1 MKVIDK
7 SVYALSKENEPVE
20 TANPGEILMFK
31 SMDCFSNKLEREDQ
45 LMSEI
50 LYGYDV
56 ANPAAGPV
64 YINGAEPGDVLVVDI
79 LDVKVADQGTI
90 ATDDVCGPLHDLS
103 EPRTKKIDIVDG
115 FATFNEVKFPIDP
128 MIGVIGTAP
137 SGEAVAC
144 GYPGDHGGNMD
155 SKIIKK
161 GARVYFPVRVEGA
174 LLQMGDVHATMGD
187 AELCGTGIEIPAE
200 ITVKVSLIKDFEL
213 NWPVTETAT
222 HWWVNTT
229 GPKMDD
235 ALYNASVEMQRL
247 MMNMTGWD
255 QTDVYMYL
263 SVQSDMCINQ
273 ACVPCA
279 VPPVLRFG
287 TPKLKEFKPLIG

>member
-7 SVYALSKENEPVE
+7 SVYAFSKDNEPVE

-103 EPRTKKIDIVDG
+103 EP
-115 FATFNEVKFPIDP
+115 
-128 MIGVIGTAP
+128 
-137 SGEAVAC
+137 
-144 GYPGDHGGNMD
+144 
-155 SKIIKK
+155 
-161 GARVYFPVRVEGA
+161 
-174 LLQMGDVHATMGD
+174 
-187 AELCGTGIEIPAE
+187 
-200 ITVKVSLIKDFEL
+200 
-213 NWPVTETAT
+213 
-222 HWWVNTT
+222 
-229 GPKMDD
+229 
-235 ALYNASVEMQRL
+235 
-247 MMNMTGWD
+247 
-255 QTDVYMYL
+255 
-263 SVQSDMCINQ
+263 
-273 ACVPCA
+273 
-279 VPPVLRFG
+279 
-287 TPKLKEFKPLIG
+287 